1 MIKYLESLVFQF
13 GGVIFTTQT
22 VKLIQQALGVCV
34 DFLSHSLKLILQLG
48 QLTDTSRRV
57 SIALWRHNRKGL
69 FIFFLAIPRLNNN
82 LRRLRGESVLR
93 ESATCTHSLRAAFS
107 SSSCA
112 RAAASLEWR
121 RHQSLEV
128 ARA

>member
-1 MIKYLESLVFQF
+1 MIKYLESLVLQL
-13 GGVIFTTQT
+13 GGVIFTTQA

-34 DFLSHSLKLILQLG
+34 NFLSHSLKLILQLG
-48 QLTDTSRRV
+48 QLTDTSRCV
-57 SIALWRHNRKGL
+57 SIALWSHNLKG
-69 FIFFLAIPRLNNN
+69 FFFFLTITRLNNN
-82 LRRLRGESVLR
+82 WRWLRGESALR

-112 RAAASLEWR
+112 LAAASLEWR

-128 ARA
+128 DRA